1 MRLRRAAL
9 LALVLLLL
17 AACAGPA
24 SSAPDVSVSGAAG
37 SKPTLTY
44 VAPLE
49 PQRTY
54 RSTIWPGAG
63 PRLRDG
69 DPVLLNYWVE
79 NARTAA
85 VVAQSYSASPV
96 TRTLSAAALGAD
108 LYRTLSGAHVG
119 ARLLQVSPAGT
130 GGAGD
135 DVPTVTVVDVLSLR
149 ATGQPVAPQP
159 GLPTVKLA
167 ADGTPSLTATGTDP
181 PTTLVAQPLIRG
193 SGQQV
198 ARGDTVTV
206 QYVGFSWKT
215 GEAFDSTWSRGTPA
229 SFSLADVPAWS
240 EGLADQ
246 PVGSQLLLVVPPSY
260 ALGATQ
266 SQELSGQT
274 VVFVVDI
281 LAVAAE
287 GSS

>member
-9 LALVLLLL
+9 LALVVLLL
-17 AACAGPA
+17 AACAGPG
-24 SSAPDVSVSGAAG
+24 SSAPDVSVSGEAG

-54 RSTIWPGAG
+54 RSTIWPGTG
-63 PRLRDG
+63 PQLHDG
-69 DPVLLNYWVE
+69 EPVLLNYWVE

-119 ARLLQVSPAGT
+119 ARLLQVSPAGA
-130 GGAGD
+130 GAGND
-135 DVPTVTVVDVLSLR
+135 IPTVTVVDVLSLR

-159 GLPTVKLA
+159 GLPAVTLA
-167 ADGTPSLTATGTDP
+167 ADGTPSLAPTGTDP
-181 PTTLVAQPLIRG
+181 PSTLVVQPLIRG
-193 SGQQV
+193 SGRQV
-198 ARGDTVTV
+198 TRGDTVTV

-240 EGLADQ
+240 DGLADQ
-246 PVGSQLLLVVPPSY
+246 PVGSQLLLVVPPTY